1 MFKKTE
7 KPKHNEKRNQG
18 HKNTHSNYKVMKYIS
33 KMKNRLDAMNSRLDT
48 AEEVGGLVD
57 IAIQPKM
64 EERKKTRLKKIE

>member
-1 MFKKTE
+1 MRKETKDIKT
-7 KPKHNEKRNQG
+7 PN
-18 HKNTHSNYKVMKYIS
+18 SNYKVMKYVS
-33 KMKNRLDAMNSRLDT
+33 KMKNRLDATNSRLDT